1 MSRIKA
7 HGRSHR
13 VTVAVALLIIL
24 VAGVLTTLSITQ
36 YYASL
41 SGELFRE
48 RQVNMTEYGT
58 KSAQMAE
65 TIVNDHW
72 QYTATLAALAG
83 TEEITRQEDTLSAAA
98 WAGAFLN
105 DEEVTAILFDTKG
118 MYYTSSGRKGKWTEL
133 SMLTKSAADRQAVI
147 MTLPYENAD
156 TQQLVFL
163 RRLPETEKIGGRQIN
178 FVGIA
183 VQMEVFSGKL
193 EVEAFGGEGL
203 LYIMG
208 DDGRRLYRYTGRDLL
223 TAYNLLT
230 ETETLPITGC
240 THEELR
246 AALTDRTG
254 VSGELTISDEGWFF
268 ALEPIGGTDWSLLML
283 VPEDVLGANTAN
295 MLDATNRFFARI
307 AAMLVILAVMIV
319 ILIMV
324 SRNARR
330 RAETERRHAEALTQL
345 NSQLEVAT
353 EEARSASAA
362 KTDFLSN
369 MSHDI
374 RTPINGI
381 MGMTTIGLKSAEEED
396 WSRVKDCLRKI
407 DGSSRHLLSL
417 VNDVLDM
424 SRIESGKTVANH
436 EPFDLREL
444 CDNCASIIGGQLT
457 SRDVK
462 LIREAGP
469 FEHPAVIGDAL
480 HLRQIFINILGNS
493 VKFTPDGG
501 SITFR
506 AKETAA
512 ADGRAHYVFELEDT
526 GIGMKPEFLPHLF
539 EAFTQ
544 EDGGTRTT
552 YKGTGLGMAITKQL
566 VGILG
571 GTIEVESTLGVGT
584 RFVIGMDMDI
594 DPNARVTQ
602 ADEAPEELNIE
613 GMRILLAEDNDLNR
627 EIAVD
632 LLEDAGATVTEAE
645 NGQIALETFVKADPG
660 SFDAVL
666 MDVMM
671 PVLGGYDATRA
682 IRASGKADAATIPII
697 AMTANAFDEDIRKA
711 LDSGMNAHLAKP
723 IDVHMLIKTLSN
735 FRHHKEE

>member
-1 MSRIKA
+1 M
-7 HGRSHR
+7 
-13 VTVAVALLIIL
+13 
-24 VAGVLTTLSITQ
+24 
-36 YYASL
+36 
-41 SGELFRE
+41 
-48 RQVNMTEYGT
+48 
-58 KSAQMAE
+58 
-65 TIVNDHW
+65 
-72 QYTATLAALAG
+72 
-83 TEEITRQEDTLSAAA
+83 
-98 WAGAFLN
+98 
-105 DEEVTAILFDTKG
+105 
-118 MYYTSSGRKGKWTEL
+118 
-133 SMLTKSAADRQAVI
+133 
-147 MTLPYENAD
+147 
-156 TQQLVFL
+156 
-163 RRLPETEKIGGRQIN
+163 
-178 FVGIA
+178 
-183 VQMEVFSGKL
+183 
-193 EVEAFGGEGL
+193 
-203 LYIMG
+203 
-208 DDGRRLYRYTGRDLL
+208 
-223 TAYNLLT
+223 
-230 ETETLPITGC
+230 
-240 THEELR
+240 
-246 AALTDRTG
+246 
-254 VSGELTISDEGWFF
+254 
-268 ALEPIGGTDWSLLML
+268 
-283 VPEDVLGANTAN
+283 LGANTTN
-295 MLDATNRFFARI
+295 VLNATNAFFIRI
-307 AAMLVILAVMIV
+307 GSLLIALAVLLV

-330 RAETERRHAEALTQL
+330 REETERKHNEALTQL
-345 NSQLEVAT
+345 NTQLEAAT

-369 MSHDI
+369 MPHDI

-381 MGMTTIGLKSAEEED
+381 MGMTTIGLKSAAEGNWD
-396 WSRVKDCLRKI
+396 RVTDCLSKI

-457 SRDVK
+457 NRDVR

-506 AKETAA
+506 ARETAA

-571 GTIEVESTLGVGT
+571 GTIQVESTLGVGT
-584 RFVIGMDMDI
+584 RFVVEMDMDI
-594 DPNARVTQ
+594 DPNARAVQ
-602 ADEAPEELNIE
+602 AEEQENLSIE
-613 GMRILLAEDNDLNR
+613 GMRILLTEDNELNR
-627 EIAVD
+627 EIAMEI
-632 LLEDAGATVTEAE
+632 LEDAGAIVTEAE
-645 NGQIALETFVKADPG
+645 NGQVALETFTEAEAG
-660 SFDAVL
+660 QFDAIL

-671 PVLGGYDATRA
+671 PVLGGYDATKA
-682 IRASGKADAATIPII
+682 IRRSGKADAATIPII

-723 IDVHMLIKTLSN
+723 IDVNMLIKTLSN
-735 FRHHKEE
+735 FRNHKEA